1 MDHYV
6 KRTATSNDDLVLFA
20 SNANLS
26 LSLLDSPWWNIHGI
40 LCAGIS

>member
-6 KRTATSNDDLVLFA
+6 KRTDTSNDDLVLFA

-26 LSLLDSPWWNIHGI
+26 LSLLDPP
-40 LCAGIS
+40 